1 MKEKK
6 TKNHLQQHIT
16 IIVFMSYQK
25 EQNKQSW
32 TGRTVSH
39 ANINTFF
46 IIKQFLANCSISLCT
61 IVFFYKLPHQ
71 ASRNLFNIRKCL
83 IEETQ
88 FHPENCTHPGE
99 QVISYLINYWGLV
112 SLPNCCHLI
121 QYWNWKFKGEC
132 IRECFMDDE
141 KSAKVKVLLHSEKK
155 FLIFCLYFI

>member
-6 TKNHLQQHIT
+6 KQEPLITAYNHYSIHVIPERTEQTELNRKNSLTCQYQH
-16 IIVFMSYQK
+16 
-25 EQNKQSW
+25 
-32 TGRTVSH
+32 
-39 ANINTFF
+39 FF
-46 IIKQFLANCSISLCT
+46 HYKAIFGQLFNFFVHHS
-61 IVFFYKLPHQ
+61 FFYKLPHQ

-83 IEETQ
+83 IEEIQ

-112 SLPNCCHLI
+112 SLPNCGHLI